1 MKEPIEKSESLKK
14 ALRGSR
20 PFDEAEYYKSDKV
33 EMGGEDAVKEDEDEI
48 DDEGEEEEL
57 YGDED

>member
-1 MKEPIEKSESLKK
+1 MKEPMEKSESLKK

-33 EMGGEDAVKEDEDEI
+33 EMGGEDVLEEEEDEDE
-48 DDEGEEEEL
+48 DGEEEEEL